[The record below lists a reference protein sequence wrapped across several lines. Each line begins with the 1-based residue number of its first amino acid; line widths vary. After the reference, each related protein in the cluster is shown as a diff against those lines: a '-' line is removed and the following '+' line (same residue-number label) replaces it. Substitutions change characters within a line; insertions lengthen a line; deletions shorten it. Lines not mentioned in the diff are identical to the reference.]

1 MQERNVDRSLWH
13 LARKWGIEVQE
24 IPLPLA
30 ASSQDEEVPAGQSS
44 VHLLLM
50 RPEAKGGG

>member
-1 MQERNVDRSLWH
+1 MDRSLWH